1 LEKQSE
7 ATMDEFTPFGR
18 YVRLYTLHQIEQPS
32 DLFLLRI
39 RIETLHYSFAPLA
52 RLPIDAA
59 YARDPGAGTDLVRR
73 AVLPR
78 LQTLVDTANPFRE
91 LRLGADQEALWQRY
105 AAGRGLPASP
115 VRIPV
120 IHAPIPARRL
130 PAHSKTSERLALAQ
144 RALEVVQ
151 TAAETASSLTTLW
164 QNWQIGQERRK
175 LLEAQRLLLHDAIQA
190 QLEGQA
196 RALDHAL
203 DRDYVRGYL
212 ADHVGDQAYRAVFG
226 GDEAEAPE

>member
-1 LEKQSE
+1 LEKRSE
-7 ATMDEFTPFGR
+7 ATMDEYTPFSR

-32 DLFLLRI
+32 DLLLLRV

-59 YARDPGAGTDLVRR
+59 YAGDPGAGTDLVRR

-78 LQTLVDTANPFRE
+78 LRTLVDTADPFRE
-91 LRLGADQEALWQRY
+91 MRLGAEQEALWQRY
-105 AAGRGLPASP
+105 AAGRGLPARP
-115 VRIPV
+115 VRVPV
-120 IHAPIPARRL
+120 IHAPAPARRL
-130 PAHSKTSERLALAQ
+130 PAHSRTSERLALAQ

-151 TAAETASSLTTLW
+151 TAAETASALSALW

-175 LLEAQRLLLHDAIQA
+175 LLEAQRHLLHNAIQA
-190 QLEGQA
+190 QLEGQE

-203 DRDYVRGYL
+203 DRDFVRGYL
-212 ADHVGDQAYRAVFG
+212 ADLAGDRAYHAVFG
-226 GDEAEAPE
+226 EDEAEAPD